1 MVINRLIIAS
11 TGLFR
16 WLISGKGHDNF
27 SVWWTTVRMPMYR
40 PFGRWRTQPQPMN
53 MTSWLCALCLFTNTL
68 VGRISKLVAPAI
80 SRSHFFCNATVFA
93 CFCTMPRCSEMWSLQ
108 VCQHEHPQVQQMRF
122 QLQSLLWFSNGSL
135 TKNWLGPLVVDDVGS
150 WNDGTWL
157 FQPIINRRPRPGR
170 NMSSSE

>member
-1 MVINRLIIAS
+1 MDHSMDAYVPTIWKMTDTATANEHDILVMCFVSIYKYPSWQDFKTCCSCHFPLI
-11 TGLFR
+11 
-16 WLISGKGHDNF
+16 
-27 SVWWTTVRMPMYR
+27 
-40 PFGRWRTQPQPMN
+40 
-53 MTSWLCALCLFTNTL
+53 
-68 VGRISKLVAPAI
+68 
-80 SRSHFFCNATVFA
+80 FFCNATVFA

-157 FQPIINRRPRPGR
+157 LQPIINRRPRPGR